1 MKKRSWFFVAALAAV
16 LGASSVGC
24 GPKAPADMPE
34 THPFKVKVVNGS
46 EPIADVD
53 VFFIATSGNVTING
67 KTDKN
72 GVAEISST
80 LQSYTQKGAPT
91 GEYKITCTKDP
102 KPEHWK
108 TDEERG
114 QMSMEESN
122 AYHAEYEAKRAE
134 MPREIPKIWQ
144 DFDKTPLSAT
154 VSAGGGEVVFDV
166 AELGGLE

>member
-1 MKKRSWFFVAALAAV
+1 MRKLSCFFALATAAICV
-16 LGASSVGC
+16 VAVGC

-67 KTDKN
+67 KTDKS

-80 LQSYTQKGAPT
+80 LQNYTASGAPA
-91 GEYKITCTKDP
+91 GEYRITCTKDP

-134 MPREIPKIWQ
+134 MPREIPQIWQ

>member
-1 MKKRSWFFVAALAAV
+1 MKKMSYFLAFAAALCVVA
-16 LGASSVGC
+16 VGC

-46 EPIADVD
+46 DPIADVD

-80 LQSYTQKGAPT
+80 LQNYTASGAPV

-108 TDEERG
+108 TEEERG

-122 AYHAEYEAKRAE
+122 AYHSEYEAKRAE

-144 DFDKTPLSAT
+144 DFDQTPLSAT
-154 VSAGGGEVVFDV
+154 VAAGGGEVVFDV
-166 AELGGLE
+166 AELGGLD

>member
-1 MKKRSWFFVAALAAV
+1 MRKLSCFFALATAALCVVA
-16 LGASSVGC
+16 VGC

-53 VFFIATSGNVTING
+53 VFFIATSGSVSISG

-80 LQSYTQKGAPT
+80 YQKYTAKGAPA
-91 GEYKITCTKDP
+91 GDYKITCTKDP
-102 KPEHWK
+102 QPEHWK
-108 TDEERG
+108 TPAELAA
-114 QMSMEESN
+114 MSVGEQSE
-122 AYHAEYEAKRAE
+122 YHAEYEAKRAE
-134 MPREIPKIWQ
+134 MPREIPEVWK
-144 DFDKTPLSAT
+144 DFDRSPLSAT
-154 VSAGGGEVVFDV
+154 VSAGGGEVTFDV